1 MSEDLSKSEIRG
13 FKDLE
18 VWRGSMRPVRVCCD
32 VTGFPE
38 SEGFGVMSLLHQT
51 ELHRSFCNLVR
62 TNSGRYFI
70 GTEP

>member
-1 MSEDLSKSEIRG
+1 MLEDLPKSKIRG

-18 VWRGSMRPVRVCCD
+18 VWQVSMGLVRFCYD
-32 VTGFPE
+32 SNPPDQ
-38 SEGFGVMSLLHQT
+38 S
-51 ELHRSFCNLVR
+51 ELHRSFCSLVL